1 MPNKKSNNN
10 KNKSYDEIFNL
21 SEKIGILL
29 KNINNSNEESTIIT
43 CKNKIIELIKR
54 ENRSL
59 KFLKSNISVRSL
71 NRLEKDLGCYL
82 DEINNLESETNGSK
96 NDELDRLILEAH
108 QLYKQIEAQY
118 ISIKFDKLN
127 QRLDDKMEETENA
140 TSSIMFNVISIF
152 LGISITSAM
161 ITGIEYIESEFIIFY
176 FLSCAWIALTILTI
190 SAIYFKRIDCKTIII
205 TVIYGIFTIIW
216 IIVGLIVI

>member
-176 FLSCAWIALTILTI
+176 FLSCAWISLTILTI
-190 SAIYFKRIDCKTIII
+190 SAIYFKRIYCKTIII

>member
-176 FLSCAWIALTILTI
+176 FLSCH
-190 SAIYFKRIDCKTIII
+190 
-205 TVIYGIFTIIW
+205 
-216 IIVGLIVI
+216 

>member
-216 IIVGLIVI
+216 IIIGLIDI